1 MEKQTLDQRIENR
14 NQEKGHNTEG
24 MHDSVDCLNFSSYLI
39 LGKNGIEE
47 KAASLTIGRDH
58 QLILCRL
65 FQILN
70 GIFFVILYRDHDGFV
85 IQVFLQIIQQRIQ
98 VDPAAVSDRSGI
110 DKKPCSLPVFDRG

>member
-65 FQILN
+65 FFLRIRKTQL
-70 GIFFVILYRDHDGFV
+70 DGFV

-98 VDPAAVSDRSGI
+98 VDPAAVSDSSGI
-110 DKKPCSLPVFDRG
+110 DKRPCSLPVFDRG